1 MKPVKNLSIYVLS
14 GALVFVG
21 VASASQAQ
29 GAWTSSEK
37 KTISQMQRQIGIL
50 NARINT
56 LETQLGTADGT
67 YSVDTVNYLS
77 DTTCGTGSKVFSRQ
91 GSFTL
96 GNAKFFACQFQYN
109 HTSQ

>member
-1 MKPVKNLSIYVLS
+1 MKPARNLPIYVLS

-21 VASASQAQ
+21 AASATQAE

-37 KTISQMQRQIGIL
+37 KTISQMQKQIGIL

-56 LETQLGTADGT
+56 LEMQLGTADGT
-67 YSVDTVNYLS
+67 YSVDIVNYLS
-77 DTTCGTGSKVFSRQ
+77 DSTCGTGSKVFSRP